1 MKRTLYT
8 ILGVDPLATSEEIAA
23 AYARLHAAFQ
33 SGSYDRNDWVL
44 VREAYAV
51 LSNKDKRGHYDR
63 SQIAPPLT
71 RGVEADAGSKTGFN
85 LDWRYGLGAGLLV
98 AALVYWSK
106 GRAPAAPPVVAGQG
120 ASQVAMQDN
129 GAHGG
134 GFPAQSQSQ
143 SQSNSQAVSAPAAGN
158 GSGAMGM
165 EDLFAKLSPFVARIN
180 MYNGASM
187 VGTGSGV
194 ALGGNEII
202 TNCHVAL
209 AGSRLQ
215 VKLGHDSYDATV
227 IVADEERDL
236 CKLSV
241 KGLNAP
247 AAVIGASG
255 ELRTGQRVIAI
266 GAPHGLDLTI
276 SDGIVSSLRP
286 LDGGTLIQTTAPVSP
301 GSSGGGLF
309 DSSGRLVGIVT
320 FQMRTGQNLNFAAP
334 AEWIGS
340 MRTRRGGGL
349 IAKMS
354 AERAQ
359 DNPAQSAQN
368 GDLVVGEWHCNDP
381 IGGTSVMIAFSDD
394 RTLQMRYANRVSP
407 GRWMYRESQLSI
419 QFSNVNDTLRVE
431 ELSRDKM
438 ILKFN
443 VGQRLVCARR

>member
-71 RGVEADAGSKTGFN
+71 RRVEAAASPSSGFN
-85 LDWRYGLGAGLLV
+85 LDWRYGLAAGLLV
-98 AALVYWSK
+98 AGLVYWSK
-106 GRAPAAPPVVAGQG
+106 GRAPAAPPVVAVQG
-120 ASQVAMQDN
+120 TAQLMQDS
-129 GAHGG
+129 GAPAG
-134 GFPAQSQSQ
+134 GFAAESQP
-143 SQSNSQAVSAPAAGN
+143 QAVSAPVAAS

-215 VKLGHDSYDATV
+215 VKLGQDSYEATV
-227 IVADEERDL
+227 SVADEERDL

-309 DSSGRLVGIVT
+309 DSAGRLVGIVT

-359 DNPAQSAQN
+359 ENPAQSAQN

-381 IGGTSVMIAFSDD
+381 IGGTSIMISFSDD

-438 ILKFN
+438 ILKLN
-443 VGQRLVCARR
+443 VGQRLVCARS

>member
-8 ILGVDPLATSEEIAA
+8 ILGVDSLATSEEIAA

-51 LSNKDKRGHYDR
+51 LSNTDKRAMYDR

-71 RGVEADAGSKTGFN
+71 RSVEQAPAQQGFS
-85 LDWRYGLGAGLLV
+85 LDWRYGLAAGLLV
-98 AALVYWSK
+98 AGLVYFAK
-106 GRAPAAPPVVAGQG
+106 GRAPAPPPVMASQGVSQG
-120 ASQVAMQDN
+120 ATQGATPVLMQDN
-129 GAHGG
+129 GGRADQ
-134 GFPAQSQSQ
+134 FAAQP
-143 SQSNSQAVSAPAAGN
+143 QAMQAPASG
-158 GSGAMGM
+158 GSSGAMSM
-165 EDLFAKLSPFVARIN
+165 EDLFAKLSPYVARIN
-180 MYNGASM
+180 MYKGSNL

-194 ALGGNEII
+194 ALGGDAII

-215 VKLGHDSYDATV
+215 VKLGQDSYEATV
-227 IVADEERDL
+227 VVADEERDL

-241 KGLNAP
+241 RGLSAP
-247 AAVIGASG
+247 AVVIGASS
-255 ELRTGQRVIAI
+255 EVRTGQRVIAI
-266 GAPHGLDLTI
+266 GAPHGLDLTL

-320 FQMRTGQNLNFAAP
+320 FQMRSGQNLNFAAP

-340 MRTRRGGGL
+340 MRTRSGGGL
-349 IAKMS
+349 IGKMS

-359 DNPAQSAQN
+359 DNPGQSAQN
-368 GDLVVGEWHCNDP
+368 GDMVVGAWHCHDT
-381 IGGTSVMIAFSDD
+381 IGGTSVLISFQDD
-394 RTLQMRYANRVSP
+394 RTLEMRYENRVSP
-407 GRWMYRESQLSI
+407 GRWMYRDGQLGI
-419 QFSNVNDTLRVE
+419 QFANVADTLRVE

-443 VGQRLVCARR
+443 IGQRLVCARR

>member
-8 ILGVDPLATSEEIAA
+8 ILGVDPLATPEEITA
-23 AYARLHAAFQ
+23 AYARLDAAFQ
-33 SGSYDRNDWVL
+33 SGSVDRNDFVL

-71 RGVEADAGSKTGFN
+71 RSVEAVPASEGGFS
-85 LDWRYGLGAGLLV
+85 LDWRYGLAAGLLV
-98 AALVYWSK
+98 AGIVYWTK

-120 ASQVAMQDN
+120 ASQVAMHDS
-129 GAHGG
+129 GASGDS
-134 GFPAQSQSQ
+134 FPAQSQGQ
-143 SQSNSQAVSAPAAGN
+143 GMSAPAAGN
-158 GSGAMGM
+158 ASSALGM
-165 EDLFAKLSPFVARIN
+165 EDLFAKLSPYVARIN
-180 MYNGASM
+180 MYNGNSM

-215 VKLGHDSYDATV
+215 VRLGSDNYEATV
-227 IVADEERDL
+227 SVADEERDL
-236 CKLSV
+236 CRLAV
-241 KGLNAP
+241 TGLNAP
-247 AAVIGASG
+247 AVVIGSSG

-309 DSSGRLVGIVT
+309 DSAGRLVGIVT

-340 MRTRRGGGL
+340 MRTRRGSGL
-349 IAKMS
+349 IGKMS

-368 GDLVVGEWHCNDP
+368 GDMVVGDWHCNDP
-381 IGGTSVMIAFSDD
+381 IGGTSVLISFSDD
-394 RTLQMRYANRVSP
+394 RTLQMRYGNRVSP
-407 GRWMYRESQLSI
+407 GRWMYRDSQLAI

>member
-8 ILGVDPLATSEEIAA
+8 ILGVDPLATPEEIAA
-23 AYARLHAAFQ
+23 AYTRLEAAFQ
-33 SGSYDRNDWVL
+33 SGSIDRNDFVL
-44 VREAYAV
+44 VREAFAV

-63 SQIAPPLT
+63 SQVAPPLT
-71 RGVEADAGSKTGFN
+71 RSVDAVPASGSGFN
-85 LDWRYGLGAGLLV
+85 LDWRYGLAAGLLV
-98 AALVYWSK
+98 AGIVYWSK

-120 ASQVAMQDN
+120 AIQTAMQDN
-129 GAHGG
+129 GASAD
-134 GFPAQSQSQ
+134 GFPSQSQ
-143 SQSNSQAVSAPAAGN
+143 SQTVSAAGAGN
-158 GSGAMGM
+158 PSGALGM

-180 MYNGASM
+180 MYNGGNM

-194 ALGGNEII
+194 ALGGDEII

-215 VKLGHDSYDATV
+215 VKLGQDSYDATV
-227 IVADEERDL
+227 SVADEERDL
-236 CKLSV
+236 CRLSV

-247 AAVIGASG
+247 AVVIGASG
-255 ELRTGQRVIAI
+255 DLRTGQRVIAI

-340 MRTRRGGGL
+340 MRTRRGSGL
-349 IAKMS
+349 VGKMS

-359 DNPAQSAQN
+359 ENPAQSAQN
-368 GDLVVGEWHCNDP
+368 GDMVVGEWHCNDP
-381 IGGTSVMIAFSDD
+381 IGGTSVLISFNDD
-394 RTLQMRYANRVSP
+394 RTLQMRYENRVSP
-407 GRWMYRESQLSI
+407 GRWMYRDSQLAI

>member
-23 AYARLHAAFQ
+23 AYARLQAAFE
-33 SGSYDRNDWVL
+33 SGSVDRNDAVL

-71 RGVEADAGSKTGFN
+71 RGVESVPASGSGFS
-85 LDWRYGLGAGLLV
+85 LDWRYGLAAGLLV
-98 AALVYWSK
+98 AGIVYWSK
-106 GRAPAAPPVVAGQG
+106 GRTPPPAPLVAGQG
-120 ASQVAMQDN
+120 ANQVALQDN
-129 GAHGG
+129 NARADSY
-134 GFPAQSQSQ
+134 PSQSQ
-143 SQSNSQAVSAPAAGN
+143 QQNVAAPAAG
-158 GSGAMGM
+158 GSGALGM
-165 EDLFAKLSPFVARIN
+165 EDLFAKLSPYVARIN

-209 AGSRLQ
+209 AGTRLQ
-215 VKLGHDSYDATV
+215 VKLGHDNYDATV
-227 IVADEERDL
+227 AVADEERDL
-236 CKLSV
+236 CKLAV

-309 DSSGRLVGIVT
+309 DSAGRLVGIVT

-349 IAKMS
+349 ISKLS

-368 GDLVVGEWHCNDP
+368 GDLVVGEWHCHDT
-381 IGGTSVMIAFSDD
+381 IGGTSVLISFNDD
-394 RTLQMRYANRVSP
+394 RTLQMRYENRVSP
-407 GRWMYRESQLSI
+407 GRWMYRDSQLAI

>member
-51 LSNKDKRGHYDR
+51 LSNKDKRAHYDR
-63 SQIAPPLT
+63 SQSAPPLT
-71 RGVEADAGSKTGFN
+71 RNVNAAAAPQGGFN
-85 LDWRYGLGAGLLV
+85 LDWRYGLAAGLLV
-98 AALVYWSK
+98 AGLVYWSK
-106 GRAPAAPPVVAGQG
+106 GRAPAAPPVVAAQG
-120 ASQVAMQDN
+120 ATPVMMQESGVQNSSFPSQPHTEAI
-129 GAHGG
+129 
-134 GFPAQSQSQ
+134 
-143 SQSNSQAVSAPAAGN
+143 SAPAAGN
-158 GSGAMGM
+158 ASGAMGM
-165 EDLFAKLSPFVARIN
+165 EDLFAKLSPYVARIN

-215 VKLGHDSYDATV
+215 VKLGQESYDATV
-227 IVADEERDL
+227 SVADEERDL
-236 CKLSV
+236 CRLAV

-247 AAVIGASG
+247 PAVLGSSG

-309 DSSGRLVGIVT
+309 DSAGRLVGIVT

-334 AEWIGS
+334 AEWIGT

-381 IGGTSVMIAFSDD
+381 IGGTSLMISFSDD

>member
-23 AYARLHAAFQ
+23 AYARLHAEFQ

-71 RGVEADAGSKTGFN
+71 RSVDNGPAAQAGFN
-85 LDWRYGLGAGLLV
+85 LDWRYGLAAGLLV
-98 AALVYWSK
+98 AGLVYWSK

-120 ASQVAMQDN
+120 ATPVMMQESGVQNSD
-129 GAHGG
+129 
-134 GFPAQSQSQ
+134 FPSQSQ
-143 SQSNSQAVSAPAAGN
+143 NQAISAPASGSA
-158 GSGAMGM
+158 SGAMGM
-165 EDLFAKLSPFVARIN
+165 EDLFAKLSPYVARIN

-215 VKLGHDSYDATV
+215 VKLGQDSYDATV
-227 IVADEERDL
+227 SVADEERDL
-236 CKLSV
+236 CRLSV

-247 AAVIGASG
+247 AALIGSSG

-309 DSSGRLVGIVT
+309 DSAGRLVGIVT

-334 AEWIGS
+334 AEWIGT

-368 GDLVVGEWHCNDP
+368 GDLVVGNWHCNDP
-381 IGGTSVMIAFSDD
+381 IGGTSIMISFSDD

-443 VGQRLVCARR
+443 VGQRLVCARN

>member
-8 ILGVDPLATSEEIAA
+8 ILGVDPLATPEEISA
-23 AYARLHAAFQ
+23 AYARLHAAFE
-33 SGSYDRNDWVL
+33 SGSVDRNDFVL

-51 LSNKDKRGHYDR
+51 LSNTDKRGHYDR
-63 SQIAPPLT
+63 SQAAPPLT
-71 RGVEADAGSKTGFN
+71 RRVEPMAEPQGGFS
-85 LDWRYGLGAGLLV
+85 LDWRYGLAAGLLV
-98 AALVYWSK
+98 AGLVYWSK
-106 GRAPAAPPVVAGQG
+106 GRAPAAPPVIAGQG
-120 ASQVAMQDN
+120 AAQVAIQDS
-129 GAHGG
+129 GARAD
-134 GFPAQSQSQ
+134 GFPSQSQ
-143 SQSNSQAVSAPAAGN
+143 NQTVSAPIAAN
-158 GSGAMGM
+158 ASGALSM
-165 EDLFAKLSPFVARIN
+165 EDLFAKLSPYVARIN
-180 MYNGASM
+180 MYNGANI

-194 ALGGNEII
+194 ALGGDEII

-215 VKLGHDSYDATV
+215 VRLGQNNYEATV
-227 IVADEERDL
+227 AVADEDRDL
-236 CKLSV
+236 CRLSV
-241 KGLNAP
+241 RGLNAP
-247 AAVIGASG
+247 PVVIGASG
-255 ELRTGQRVIAI
+255 DLRTGQRVIAI

-309 DSSGRLVGIVT
+309 DSSGRLVGVVT

-334 AEWIGS
+334 AEWISS

-349 IAKMS
+349 VGKMS

-368 GDLVVGEWHCNDP
+368 GDMVVGEWHCHDT
-381 IGGTSVMIAFSDD
+381 IGGTSVVISFNDD
-394 RTLQMRYANRVSP
+394 RTLQMRFDRRVSP
-407 GRWMYRESQLSI
+407 GRWAYRDRQLAI

-431 ELSRDKM
+431 ELSSNKM

>member
-8 ILGVDPLATSEEIAA
+8 ILGVDPLATPEEIAE
-23 AYARLHAAFQ
+23 AYARLHAQFQ
-33 SGSYDRNDWVL
+33 SGSYDRNDWIL

-63 SQIAPPLT
+63 SQVAPPLT
-71 RGVEADAGSKTGFN
+71 RSVDAGAAPASGFS
-85 LDWRYGLGAGLLV
+85 LDWRYGLAAGLLV
-98 AALVYWSK
+98 AGLVYWSK
-106 GRAPAAPPVVAGQG
+106 GRTPAAPPVIAGQG
-120 ASQVAMQDN
+120 ATPVMMQDS
-129 GAHGG
+129 GA
-134 GFPAQSQSQ
+134 PADSFSSQSQ
-143 SQSNSQAVSAPAAGN
+143 NQARSAPVAAS
-158 GSGAMGM
+158 GSSALGM

-180 MYNGASM
+180 MYNGASI

-215 VKLGHDSYDATV
+215 VKLGQDSYEATV
-227 IVADEERDL
+227 AVADEERDL

-247 AAVIGASG
+247 AAVIGSSG

-309 DSSGRLVGIVT
+309 DSAGRLVGIVT

-340 MRTRRGGGL
+340 MRTRRGSGL
-349 IAKMS
+349 IGKMS

-368 GDLVVGEWHCNDP
+368 GDMVVGEWHCHDT
-381 IGGTSVMIAFSDD
+381 IGGTSVLISFNDD
-394 RTLQMRYANRVSP
+394 RTLQMRYENRVSP
-407 GRWMYRESQLSI
+407 GRWMYRDSQLAI

-443 VGQRLVCARR
+443 IGQRLVCARR

>member
-23 AYARLHAAFQ
+23 AYARLQAGFE
-33 SGSYDRNDWVL
+33 SGTVDRNDVVL
-44 VREAYAV
+44 AREAYAV

-71 RGVEADAGSKTGFN
+71 RSAASAPASGGFN
-85 LDWRYGLGAGLLV
+85 LDWRYGLAAGLLV
-98 AALVYWSK
+98 AGLVYWSK
-106 GRAPAAPPVVAGQG
+106 GRTPAAPPPIAAQG
-120 ASQVAMQDN
+120 ASQVAMHGN
-129 GAHGG
+129 GGAGDH
-134 GFPAQSQSQ
+134 FPAAAQGP
-143 SQSNSQAVSAPAAGN
+143 AGAAPVAGN
-158 GSGAMGM
+158 SSAALGM
-165 EDLFAKLSPFVARIN
+165 EDLFAKLSPSVARIN
-180 MYNGASM
+180 MYNGNTM
-187 VGTGSGV
+187 MGTGSGV

-215 VKLGHDSYDATV
+215 VKFGQDSYDATV
-227 IVADEERDL
+227 AVADEERDL

-255 ELRTGQRVIAI
+255 ELRTGQRVVAI

-286 LDGGTLIQTTAPVSP
+286 LEGGTLIQTTAPVSP

-309 DSSGRLVGIVT
+309 DSAGRLVGIVT
-320 FQMRTGQNLNFAAP
+320 FQMRSGQNLNFAAP

-349 IAKMS
+349 IAKLS

-359 DNPAQSAQN
+359 ENPAQSAQN

-381 IGGTSVMIAFSDD
+381 IGGTSVMISFSDD
-394 RTLQMRYANRVSP
+394 RTLQMRYGNRVSP
-407 GRWMYRESQLSI
+407 GRWMYRESQLAI

>member
-51 LSNKDKRGHYDR
+51 LSNTDKRAMYDR

-71 RGVEADAGSKTGFN
+71 RSVEPAPRQEGFS
-85 LDWRYGLGAGLLV
+85 LDWRYGLAAGLLV
-98 AALVYWSK
+98 AGLVYFAK
-106 GRAPAAPPVVAGQG
+106 GRPPAPAPVMATQG
-120 ASQVAMQDN
+120 ANQGANQGATPVLMQDS
-129 GAHGG
+129 GARADP
-134 GFPAQSQSQ
+134 FANQP
-143 SQSNSQAVSAPAAGN
+143 QAVQAPAG
-158 GSGAMGM
+158 GSSGAMGM
-165 EDLFAKLSPFVARIN
+165 EELFAKLSPYVARIN
-180 MYNGASM
+180 MYRGGTQT
-187 VGTGSGV
+187 GTGSGV
-194 ALGGNEII
+194 ALGGDAII

-209 AGSRLQ
+209 AGTRLQ
-215 VKLGHDSYDATV
+215 VKLGQDSYEATV
-227 IVADEERDL
+227 AVADEERDL

-247 AAVIGASG
+247 AVVIGASSDV
-255 ELRTGQRVIAI
+255 RTGQRVIAI

-309 DSSGRLVGIVT
+309 DSAGRLVGIVT

-340 MRTRRGGGL
+340 MRTRSGGGL
-349 IAKMS
+349 IGKMS

-359 DNPAQSAQN
+359 SDPAQSARN
-368 GDLVVGEWHCNDP
+368 GDMVVGQWHCHDT
-381 IGGTSVMIAFSDD
+381 IGGTSVLISFHDD
-394 RTLQMRYANRVSP
+394 RTLEMRYENRVSP
-407 GRWMYRESQLSI
+407 GRWMYRDGQLGI
-419 QFSNVNDTLRVE
+419 QFANVADTMRME